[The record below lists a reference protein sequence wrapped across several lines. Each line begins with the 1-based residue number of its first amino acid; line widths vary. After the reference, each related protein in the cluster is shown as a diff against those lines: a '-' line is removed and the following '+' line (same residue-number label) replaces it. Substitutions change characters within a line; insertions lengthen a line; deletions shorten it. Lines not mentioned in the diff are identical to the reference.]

1 MAKVENIDF
10 KYEYITD
17 EEKKKIVEVQLKDL
31 EVAHFSLTMTE
42 PSRLNQSQEHMQW
55 RQQKTFIETQIKK
68 IKNKREQLFKETSG
82 SQ

>member
-1 MAKVENIDF
+1 
-10 KYEYITD
+10 
-17 EEKKKIVEVQLKDL
+17 
-31 EVAHFSLTMTE
+31 MTE
-42 PSRLNQSQEHMQW
+42 PSRLNQSQELMQW